1 MERRLADPIGQH
13 AAAKLEPGPGI
24 DLRLAIEGQ
33 IIGIFRDQHM
43 GQQRLGGQGPLD
55 QVGRCRGLGHGTGA
69 AAAGIFRPD
78 GHHHPEL
85 GRGNVEPLAAV
96 FPDPGHLPAA
106 AGAKPALGLD
116 DALQAWQLLRQPA
129 EKALDRDSLGT
140 RPRPA
145 GASGGPGRLDLRHR
159 GLEVLE
165 DELPLIRAQ
174 LLRLAPVQRL
184 PELPHQMLEPP
195 VLLGKSCNLLLE
207 RATGCALGLDK
218 GT

>member
-1 MERRLADPIGQH
+1 VGRA
-13 AAAKLEPGPGI
+13 
-24 DLRLAIEGQ
+24 
-33 IIGIFRDQHM
+33 
-43 GQQRLGGQGPLD
+43 PLD

-85 GRGNVEPLAAV
+85 GRGYVEPLAAV

-106 AGAKPALGLD
+106 TRAKCALGLD

-145 GASGGPGRLDLRHR
+145 GASGGLGRLDLRHR

-174 LLRLAPVQRL
+174 LLRFAPVQRL

-195 VLLGKSCNLLLE
+195 VLLGKGCNLLLE